1 MYRPNK
7 EYLYTKYEAHCKECG
22 IYILHIIYKNDYKN
36 HFYIFNKEKME
47 ITSNVTIKNKFI
59 KLRYGKIRSGY
70 GSSEEEKDYLYNLSE
85 SEIEENRRRY
95 DDELD
100 NAVIKYKEKFG
111 YTDMS
116 KIEIEHIIKEI
127 DLDDEFIENR
137 LV

>member
-1 MYRPNK
+1 MTDFEKQYYASFIENAYSKQK
-7 EYLYTKYEAHCKECG
+7 EFE
-22 IYILHIIYKNDYKN
+22 
-36 HFYIFNKEKME
+36 
-47 ITSNVTIKNKFI
+47 NKFI

-137 LV
+137 LVK